1 MSMGYGAA
9 FTHEVELDDLKTV
22 VGEELVNKFCEA
34 RDAMEAG
41 DELEYHN
48 EGSWEDYDCII
59 DDTVPTVL
67 AFDTVVKEIASKF
80 EEVTG
85 ISLHLGY
92 HDAEDNGSCYD
103 EVDGWY
109 WEMDFSEL
117 FEPTE
122 KFKKLQEKC
131 GDSIG
136 SRKFYTMFG

>member
-1 MSMGYGAA
+1 MSMGYSAA
-9 FTHEVELDDLKTV
+9 FAHEVELDDLKKV

-34 RDAMEAG
+34 RDAMEAS

-92 HDAEDNGSCYD
+92 HDSEDNGSCYD
-103 EVDGWY
+103 DWM
-109 WEMDFSEL
+109 W
-117 FEPTE
+117 
-122 KFKKLQEKC
+122 
-131 GDSIG
+131 
-136 SRKFYTMFG
+136 FY